1 MDDLY
6 REVIIEH
13 YKNPSYRGKLDP
25 HDISFADNNPLCG
38 DHIQIDLRVGIDG
51 LVTDA
56 RFDGHGC
63 AISQASADL
72 LLEKYPE
79 SGESVYEAAGFSRD
93 AMKRAKRKVG
103 AVAVKLGMDAGWVWR
118 LAPTEGSGSRAEEC
132 EEGAQNSALPS
143 LPSHESPHPSSRGNL
158 PRTCGLVAEGGNNG

>member
-38 DHIQIDLRVGIDG
+38 DHIEITLRLDENGNVKEA
-51 LVTDA
+51 L
-56 RFDGHGC
+56 FDGHGC

-72 LLEKYPE
+72 LMESIIGKPLDEVKQLKKDDILEMLGIELGPVRLKCALLSLKVLKAGVYGL
-79 SGESVYEAAGFSRD
+79 GEASDE
-93 AMKRAKRKVG
+93 
-103 AVAVKLGMDAGWVWR
+103 
-118 LAPTEGSGSRAEEC
+118 
-132 EEGAQNSALPS
+132 
-143 LPSHESPHPSSRGNL
+143 
-158 PRTCGLVAEGGNNG
+158 LVE